1 MSAAASA
8 ANIPVISITADCLPE
23 AWEKA
28 VLAVWDNGFEVR
40 TQYDKPEDPP
50 SKDATVVITVTGPFN
65 EPRIHKNFP
74 GGPEELE
81 SYRLE
86 VVSGIHDHW
95 IDPAAGKWTYTY
107 HERLFSYCPVENIR
121 NVDSPRPFGKVDQIQ
136 YIIDYLS
143 QAGHSRRAQAITW
156 MPTADPQT
164 DDPPCLQRIWCRL
177 VRQRRNDAGPVRNS
191 TRGDMIRKGEISNG
205 VGELSLN
212 MNTHWRSRDLYKA
225 WFMNVYA
232 LTDLQ
237 RIIADGI
244 SKKRGEPVRVG
255 RYVDISDSLHIYGSY
270 FDEVAPEVEKMRQSS
285 FHKRAWE
292 STHPAFEMMTQ
303 EAREKLAR
311 DPDWYAKA
319 KG

>member
-1 MSAAASA
+1 MTKTNSP

-28 VLAVWDNGFEVR
+28 VLAVWDNGFNVK
-40 TQYDKPEDPP
+40 TQYDKPTDPP
-50 SKDATVVITVTGPFN
+50 SKDATVMIQVSDPFN

-81 SYRLE
+81 SYRQE
-86 VVSGIHDHW
+86 VVNGIHDHW

-107 HERLFSYCPVENIR
+107 HERLFSYSPVEDIR
-121 NVDSPRPFGKVDQIQ
+121 KADSPKPFESVDQIQ
-136 YIIDYLS
+136 YIIDCLS
-143 QAGHSRRAQAITW
+143 KSGHSRRAQAVTW
-156 MPTADPQT
+156 MPTADPST

-177 VRQRRNDAGPVRNS
+177 LSNEAGEW
-191 TRGDMIRKGEISNG
+191 T
-205 VGELSLN
+205 LN

-237 RIIADGI
+237 RQIAQAI
-244 SKKRGEPVRVG
+244 AEKKGEPVRVG

-270 FDEVAPEVEKMRQSS
+270 FREVKPEIEKMRGSS
-285 FHKRAWE
+285 FRDRAWE
-292 STHPAFEMMTQ
+292 STHPAFEMMTA
-303 EAREKLAR
+303 ETREKLAQ
-311 DPDWYAKA
+311 DPDWFAKA
-319 KG
+319 RG

>member
-1 MSAAASA
+1 MTAAASI
-8 ANIPVISITADCLPE
+8 ANIPVINIAAECLPE

-28 VLAVWDNGFEVR
+28 VLAVWDKGLKIK
-40 TQYDKPEDPP
+40 TQYDKLDDPP
-50 SKDATVVITVTGPFN
+50 SRDATVMIAVADPFA

-81 SYRLE
+81 SYRQE
-86 VVSGIHDHW
+86 VVNGIHDHW

-107 HERLFSYCPVENIR
+107 HERLFAYCPVEDIR
-121 NVDSPRPFGKVDQIQ
+121 NPKSPKPFGKVNQIQ
-136 YIIDYLS
+136 YIIDSLS
-143 QAGHSRRAQAITW
+143 EIHHTRRSQAITW

-164 DDPPCLQRIWCRL
+164 ADPPCLQRIWCRL
-177 VRQRRNDAGPVRNS
+177 VENS
-191 TRGDMIRKGEISNG
+191 DGSY
-205 VGELSLN
+205 SLN

-237 RIIADGI
+237 RTIAGRI
-244 SKKRGEPVRVG
+244 SQKINKPVSVG

-270 FDEVAPEVEKMRQSS
+270 FNDVVKEVEKMRESS
-285 FHKRAWE
+285 FKNRSWE

-303 EAREKLAR
+303 EAKEKLAR

-319 KG
+319 RD

>member
-1 MSAAASA
+1 MNIATSV

-28 VLAVWDNGFEVR
+28 VLAVWDKGLEVK

-50 SKDATVVITVTGPFN
+50 SKDATVVITITDPFR

-81 SYRLE
+81 AYRQE
-86 VVSGIHDHW
+86 VVGGIHDHW

-107 HERLFSYCPVENIR
+107 HHRLFAYCPLSSIE
-121 NVDSPRPFGKVDQIQ
+121 KVNQIQ
-136 YIIDYLS
+136 YIIDCLS

-156 MPTADPQT
+156 IPTADT
-164 DDPPCLQRIWCRL
+164 ETEHPPCLQRIWCRL
-177 VRQRRNDAGPVRNS
+177 VRDGQNADS
-191 TRGDMIRKGEISNG
+191 QW
-205 VGELSLN
+205 SLN

-232 LTDLQ
+232 ITDLQ
-237 RIIADGI
+237 RIIAEEI
-244 SKKRGEPVRVG
+244 SKKRGERVRVG

-270 FDEVAPEVEKMRQSS
+270 FNEVTVEVEKMRKSS
-285 FHKRAWE
+285 FTNRSWE
-292 STHPAFEMMTQ
+292 STHPAFEMMTK
-303 EAREKLAR
+303 EARENLAQ
-311 DPDWYAKA
+311 DPDWYAKERD
-319 KG
+319 

>member
-1 MSAAASA
+1 MTIAAPV

-28 VLAVWDNGFEVR
+28 VLAVWDNGFEVK
-40 TQYDKPEDPP
+40 TQYDKPNDPP
-50 SKDATVVITVTGPFN
+50 SRDATVMITVTDPFT

-81 SYRLE
+81 SYRQE
-86 VVSGIHDHW
+86 VVDGIHDHW
-95 IDPAAGKWTYTY
+95 IDPAGGKWTYTY
-107 HERLFSYCPVENIR
+107 HERLFSYCPVEDIR
-121 NVDSPRPFGKVDQIQ
+121 NADSPKPFESVNQVQ
-136 YIIDYLS
+136 YMIDCLS
-143 QAGHSRRAQAITW
+143 RAGHSRRAQAVTW

-177 VRQRRNDAGPVRNS
+177 LEN
-191 TRGDMIRKGEISNG
+191 EE
-205 VGELSLN
+205 GELTLN

-237 RIIADGI
+237 RTIAEKI
-244 SKKRGEPVRVG
+244 AKNKNRPVRVG

-270 FDEVAPEVEKMRQSS
+270 FREVVPEIEKMRNSPWQ
-285 FHKRAWE
+285 KRAWH
-292 STHPAFEMMTQ
+292 SDHTAFKMMT
-303 EAREKLAR
+303 ADAKEKLR
-311 DPDWYAKA
+311 KDPDWYAKA
-319 KG
+319 RG

>member
-1 MSAAASA
+1 MTTAATGT
-8 ANIPVISITADCLPE
+8 IPVLSISAECLPE

-28 VLAVWDNGFEVR
+28 VLAVWNEGFEVK

-50 SKDATVVITVTGPFN
+50 SKDATVMITVADPFN

-81 SYRLE
+81 AYRQE
-86 VVSGIHDHW
+86 VVNGIHDHW

-107 HERLFSYCPVENIR
+107 HERLFSYCPVEELRDAN
-121 NVDSPRPFGKVDQIQ
+121 SPKPFAAINQIQ
-136 YIIDYLS
+136 YVIDCLAR
-143 QAGHSRRAQAITW
+143 AGHSRRAQAITW
-156 MPTADPQT
+156 MPTADPPT

-177 VRQRRNDAGPVRNS
+177 VAGEDGGWV
-191 TRGDMIRKGEISNG
+191 
-205 VGELSLN
+205 LN

-237 RIIADGI
+237 KTMAEAIAE
-244 SKKRGEPVRVG
+244 KRGEPVRVG

-270 FDEVAPEVEKMRQSS
+270 FREAAPEIEKMQNSPYTE
-285 FHKRAWE
+285 RAWD
-292 STHPAFEMMTQ
+292 SAHPAFEMMTQ
-303 EAREKLAR
+303 EAREKLAQ
-311 DPDWYAKA
+311 DPDWFAKA
-319 KG
+319 RG

>member
-1 MSAAASA
+1 MSTTASV
-8 ANIPVISITADCLPE
+8 ANIPAISITADCLPE
-23 AWEKA
+23 AWEKT
-28 VLAVWDNGFEVR
+28 VLAVWDNGLAVR
-40 TQYDKPEDPP
+40 TEYDKPSDPP
-50 SKDATVVITVTGPFN
+50 SRDATVMVVVADPFC

-81 SYRLE
+81 SYRQE
-86 VVSGIHDHW
+86 VVNGIHDHW

-107 HERLFSYCPVENIR
+107 HERLFSYCPVEDLCNA
-121 NVDSPRPFGKVDQIQ
+121 DSPNPFGTVDQIQ
-136 YIIDYLS
+136 YIIDCLS

-156 MPTADPQT
+156 MPTADPAT

-177 VRQRRNDAGPVRNS
+177 VPNEA
-191 TRGDMIRKGEISNG
+191 
-205 VGELSLN
+205 GELSLN

-237 RIIADGI
+237 KVITEAVARKI
-244 SKKRGEPVRVG
+244 GESVQVG
-255 RYVDISDSLHIYGSY
+255 RYLDISDSLHIYGSY
-270 FDEVAPEVEKMRQSS
+270 FNEVEPEIEKMRQSS
-285 FHKRAWE
+285 FAERSWQ
-292 STHPAFEMMTQ
+292 STHPAFEMMTT
-303 EAREKLAR
+303 EAREKLAQ

>member
-1 MSAAASA
+1 MAAIIST
-8 ANIPVISITADCLPE
+8 ANIPVISITADCLPQ

-28 VLAVWDNGFEVR
+28 VLAVWDNGLEVK
-40 TQYDKPEDPP
+40 TQYDKAEDPP
-50 SKDATVVITVTGPFN
+50 SKDATVMVTVNEPFN

-81 SYRLE
+81 SYRQE
-86 VVSGIHDHW
+86 VVNGIHDHW

-107 HERLFSYCPVENIR
+107 HERLFAYCPAEDIR
-121 NVDSPRPFGKVDQIQ
+121 NANSPKPFSKVNQIQ

-156 MPTADPQT
+156 MPTADPVT

-177 VRQRRNDAGPVRNS
+177 LTNEDGS
-191 TRGDMIRKGEISNG
+191 
-205 VGELSLN
+205 LSLN

-237 RIIADGI
+237 KTIAEAIAEKTG
-244 SKKRGEPVRVG
+244 SPVKIG

-285 FHKRAWE
+285 FRDRAWE
-292 STHPAFEMMTQ
+292 STHPAFEMMTL
-303 EAREKLAR
+303 EAREKLAK

>member
-1 MSAAASA
+1 MNIATSV

-28 VLAVWDNGFEVR
+28 VLAVWDKGLEVK

-50 SKDATVVITVTGPFN
+50 SKDATVMITVTDPFR

-81 SYRLE
+81 AYRQE

-107 HERLFSYCPVENIR
+107 HQRLFAYRLLSSISAWGR
-121 NVDSPRPFGKVDQIQ
+121 LTAKHRLSAVDSAKAEASSVEKVNQIQ
-136 YIIDYLS
+136 YIIDCLS

-156 MPTADPQT
+156 IPTTDPGT
-164 DDPPCLQRIWCRL
+164 EHPPCLQRIWCRL
-177 VRQRRNDAGPVRNS
+177 VRDGQNADS
-191 TRGDMIRKGEISNG
+191 QW
-205 VGELSLN
+205 SLN

-232 LTDLQ
+232 ITDLQ
-237 RIIADGI
+237 RIIAEEI
-244 SKKRGEPVRVG
+244 SKKKGEPVRVG

-270 FDEVAPEVEKMRQSS
+270 FNEVAVEVEKMRKSS
-285 FHKRAWE
+285 FHERSWE
-292 STHPAFEMMTQ
+292 STHPAFEMMTK
-303 EAREKLAR
+303 EAREKLAQ
-311 DPDWYAKA
+311 DPDWYAKERD
-319 KG
+319 

>member
-1 MSAAASA
+1 MTTATSTAE
-8 ANIPVISITADCLPE
+8 IPVISIAADCLPE

-28 VLAVWDNGFEVR
+28 VLAVWDQGLEVK

-50 SKDATVVITVTGPFN
+50 SRDATVMIAVSDPFN

-81 SYRLE
+81 AYRQE
-86 VVSGIHDHW
+86 VVNGIHDHW

-107 HERLFSYCPVENIR
+107 HERLFAYSPVEDLR
-121 NVDSPRPFGKVDQIQ
+121 RRDGERPFRPVSQVQ
-136 YIIDYLS
+136 YIIDCL
-143 QAGHSRRAQAITW
+143 ARTGHSRRAQAVTW
-156 MPTADPQT
+156 IPTADPQT

-177 VRQRRNDAGPVRNS
+177 IQDDAGGLV
-191 TRGDMIRKGEISNG
+191 
-205 VGELSLN
+205 LN

-237 RIIADGI
+237 RTIAEGI
-244 SKKRGEPVRVG
+244 AARRGEPVRVG

-270 FDEVAPEVEKMRQSS
+270 FKEAAVEVEKMRKAPFAQ
-285 FHKRAWE
+285 RAWE

-303 EAREKLAR
+303 EARQKLAQ
-311 DPDWYAKA
+311 DPDWFARA
-319 KG
+319 RG

>member
-1 MSAAASA
+1 MDKAVAAVG
-8 ANIPVISITADCLPE
+8 IPVISITADCLPE

-28 VLAVWDNGFEVR
+28 VLAVWDRGYQAKTE
-40 TQYDKPEDPP
+40 YDKRTDPP
-50 SKDATVVITVTGPFN
+50 SRDATVMVTISDPFN

-81 SYRLE
+81 SYRQE

-107 HERLFSYCPVENIR
+107 HERLFAYSPAEDIR
-121 NVDSPRPFGKVDQIQ
+121 SADSPRPFAKVDQIQ
-136 YIIDYLS
+136 YIVDCLCR
-143 QAGHSRRAQAITW
+143 AGHSRRAQAITW
-156 MPTADPQT
+156 MPTADVAT

-177 VRQRRNDAGPVRNS
+177 VADEAGRRA
-191 TRGDMIRKGEISNG
+191 
-205 VGELSLN
+205 LN

-237 RIIADGI
+237 RMIAEAI
-244 SKKRGEPVRVG
+244 AARLGEPVKVG

-270 FDEVAPEVEKMRQSS
+270 FDEVAAEVEKMRRSP
-285 FHKRAWE
+285 FTERAWP
-292 STHPAFEMMTQ
+292 SNHPAFEMMTL
-303 EAREKLAR
+303 EARANLAR

-319 KG
+319 RG